1 MFIGREKE
9 LKELNSLYDSD
20 QFEFVVLYGRRRVGK
35 TALISR
41 FLEQKNAIYFMGI
54 ESNAKQN
61 LENLTQSIFQT
72 GSDSFPLSFL
82 NFQAAL
88 EYVFKRAEK
97 ERLILAIDEYPYVAK
112 SDKSLASTLQ
122 MLIDQYKSTTKLM
135 LILCG
140 SSMAYMQDEVLAY
153 KAPLF
158 GRWTAQMRIDPF
170 DFEDASKFLYS
181 FNKVDQVMLYGMV
194 GGTPQYLQQ
203 INNKLSVEENIKRTF
218 LNPASSFFD
227 EPENLLKQEVR
238 DVSTYNAILMAIASG
253 ASRMSE
259 ISSKVGESSAICSSY
274 LNNLIGLGLIKKEVP
289 FGQKESGRKTLYSI
303 HDPMF
308 RFWFRFIAPNRSLI
322 ERRVTNIAYDRIAQH
337 LDEYMGPVFEEI
349 CKQYLWKALLK
360 GSSEVAF
367 SDLQRWWG
375 TDSKTKESVEV
386 DIVGA
391 ESKHKGLLAECKWR
405 NERIDRGVLNHLI
418 AKKNF
423 FSFTETIFYLF
434 SKNGFTEQCIEEA
447 KRRNDVVLVQYSD
460 MFK

>member
-140 SSMAYMQDEVLAY
+140 ASMAYMQDEVLAY

-158 GRWTAQMRIDPF
+158 GRRTAQMRIDPF
-170 DFEDASKFLYS
+170 DFEDASKFLSS

-203 INNKLSVEENIKRTF
+203 INNKLSV
-218 LNPASSFFD
+218 
-227 EPENLLKQEVR
+227 
-238 DVSTYNAILMAIASG
+238 
-253 ASRMSE
+253 
-259 ISSKVGESSAICSSY
+259 
-274 LNNLIGLGLIKKEVP
+274 
-289 FGQKESGRKTLYSI
+289 
-303 HDPMF
+303 
-308 RFWFRFIAPNRSLI
+308 
-322 ERRVTNIAYDRIAQH
+322 
-337 LDEYMGPVFEEI
+337 
-349 CKQYLWKALLK
+349 
-360 GSSEVAF
+360 
-367 SDLQRWWG
+367 
-375 TDSKTKESVEV
+375 
-386 DIVGA
+386 
-391 ESKHKGLLAECKWR
+391 
-405 NERIDRGVLNHLI
+405 
-418 AKKNF
+418 
-423 FSFTETIFYLF
+423 
-434 SKNGFTEQCIEEA
+434 
-447 KRRNDVVLVQYSD
+447 
-460 MFK
+460 

>member
-112 SDKSLASTLQ
+112 SHKSLASTLQ

-158 GRWTAQMRIDPF
+158 GRRTAQMRIDPF
-170 DFEDASKFLYS
+170 DFEDASKFLSS

-308 RFWFRFIAPNRSLI
+308 RFWFRFIAPNR
-322 ERRVTNIAYDRIAQH
+322 
-337 LDEYMGPVFEEI
+337 
-349 CKQYLWKALLK
+349 
-360 GSSEVAF
+360 
-367 SDLQRWWG
+367 
-375 TDSKTKESVEV
+375 
-386 DIVGA
+386 
-391 ESKHKGLLAECKWR
+391 
-405 NERIDRGVLNHLI
+405 
-418 AKKNF
+418 
-423 FSFTETIFYLF
+423 
-434 SKNGFTEQCIEEA
+434 
-447 KRRNDVVLVQYSD
+447 
-460 MFK
+460 